1 MRIDIEV
8 AKRTTVM
15 LIAVV
20 ALIGIFVWLFGWF
33 PVDEPRYWFCFF
45 VCVGISFAASVTA
58 SAWKENMDNRRL
70 EEGLRRLKEEQR

>member
-33 PVDEPRYWFCFF
+33 P
-45 VCVGISFAASVTA
+45 ISPATVSSEVALE
-58 SAWKENMDNRRL
+58 SAL
-70 EEGLRRLKEEQR
+70 QPV